1 MANGTL
7 FRIGLISDTHGRF
20 RNGLIPF
27 LNGCD
32 EVLHAGDVTS
42 DDLLREMSA
51 FAAVRA
57 VRGNNDFMMDTPMVL
72 IRRYGHLTAAVV
84 HDLGTPAHPCPAA
97 AAAIRD
103 ASPDLIVHGHTHIP
117 SAEIFDGRVYANP
130 GSAGGL
136 GRSGAACSAARIDVS
151 GSVWSLRFFEI
162 DEGGPAAF
170 GDVLSFP
177 CRPDSGG

>member
-1 MANGTL
+1 MATGTRL
-7 FRIGLISDTHGRF
+7 RIGLISDTHGRF

-57 VRGNNDFMMDTPMVL
+57 VRGNNDFMMDTPEVL
-72 IRRYGHLTAAVV
+72 IRRHGRLTIAVV
-84 HDLGTPAHPCPAA
+84 HNLGTPAHPT
-97 AAAIRD
+97 AAIAATIRES
-103 ASPDLIVHGHTHIP
+103 SPDLIVHGHTHVP
-117 SAEIFDGRVYANP
+117 SAETFGGRVYVNP

-136 GRSGAACSAARIDVS
+136 GRSVSACSAAQIEVQDS
-151 GSVWSLRFFEI
+151 GWTVRFFEI
-162 DEGGPAAF
+162 DDTGPAAF
-170 GDVLSFP
+170 GDVLSF
-177 CRPDSGG
+177 SYKSASVS